1 MFVGLFIQKSRRVKM
16 TKLFVGSLPFE
27 TNEDELHAL
36 FSSHGSVGSAKIISD
51 RETGRSR
58 GFGFVEMSDD
68 AQAQAAITSLNG
80 STVGTRQIVVN
91 VAKPME
97 KRDGGFGG
105 GRGGERGGGRW

>member
-1 MFVGLFIQKSRRVKM
+1 M

-27 TNEDELHAL
+27 TSEDQLHAM
-36 FSSHGSVGSAKIISD
+36 FSSHGSVSSAKIISD
-51 RETGRSR
+51 RETGQSR

-68 AQAQAAITSLNG
+68 AQAQSAIQQLNG

-97 KRDGGFGG
+97 KREGGFGR
-105 GRGGERGGGRW
+105 GRGGNGGGRW

>member
-1 MFVGLFIQKSRRVKM
+1 M

-27 TNEDELHAL
+27 TTEDQLHEMFTA
-36 FSSHGSVGSAKIISD
+36 FGTVSSAKVINE

-68 AQAQAAITSLNG
+68 AQAQAAISKLNG
-80 STVGTRQIVVN
+80 SAVGSRQIVVN

-97 KRDGGFGG
+97 KRSGGGFGG
-105 GRGGERGGGRW
+105 GRNSGKW